1 MERRL
6 AHSLLV
12 IVAFVALAWL
22 LCACSSLVPTT
33 RSESA
38 ATRIADNAATKASTE
53 FAGRVE
59 FEPQPT
65 VVVIDGEGRMPG
77 RVEVRPA
84 PRIVDTTASA
94 HNNSEARSRDAVSSM
109 LSVSIPL
116 GVRLVLIGLGLIVV
130 LIALRLAYSYVR
142 KTAFGLAV
150 SKADAMLSA
159 KIRSYRARAIDSN
172 ATPDDKAFYATEI
185 AEIESERGKLA
196 ASTKEAK

>member
-65 VVVIDGEGRMPG
+65 VVVIDGERHVPG

-84 PRIVDTTASA
+84 PRVVDTTASA

-116 GVRLVLIGLGLIVV
+116 GVRLVLIGLGIIAVV
-130 LIALRLAYSYVR
+130 LAFRYAYRSVRATALGEVVKHADDVLA
-142 KTAFGLAV
+142 
-150 SKADAMLSA
+150 A
-159 KIRSYRARAIDSN
+159 KVRSYRARSIDTS
-172 ATPDDKAFYATEI
+172 ATLDDKVFFAAETAELESDRGRL
-185 AEIESERGKLA
+185 AKTAKEIE
-196 ASTKEAK
+196 